1 MLNGIWIFL
10 VVVSLISAAFSG
22 HVADVTA
29 ASVDWAKKG
38 VTIALGLIGMM
49 AFWLGMMRV
58 ARDAGILR
66 SLARGLRPIMT
77 RLFPSVPAEHP
88 AMSAMIMNI
97 SANMLGLA
105 NAATPFGIKAMEE
118 LDRLNTEKGTATNA
132 MCLFLAINTSNVS
145 LLPLGVMGVR
155 AAVGSQDVAGIV
167 LTTFLATLFST
178 LVGVTAA
185 VLLSRLPANRAT
197 EPAAPS
203 NVDQSGEAIEFVD
216 EETKQTQAEAET
228 VRRSRSPGK
237 RRLVWT
243 TVVAVFLVL
252 GIGMTRHILDP
263 ATLEQ
268 AETTEEAAPASLET
282 PGGGES
288 ADSAATGTLAA
299 AGETAEA
306 VAEAGFLDLLGDITS
321 AWILPLLIVTI
332 ALLGW
337 ARGVRVYESLVA
349 GAREG
354 FDVAIRI
361 IPYLVAILVA
371 VGMFQASGA
380 LDLLISAVSPV
391 TSRLGLPGEALP
403 MALLRP
409 LSGSGAFGVMAHAME
424 TYGPDSYVGYLVS
437 TLQGSTETTFYVLAV
452 YFGSVS
458 VKRTRHALPACLIAD
473 TAGII
478 GAVLAVNLLLG
489 PF

>member
-1 MLNGIWIFL
+1 MLNGIWIFM
-10 VVVSLISAAFSG
+10 VVVSLIAAAFSG
-22 HVADVTA
+22 HVNDVTL
-29 ASVDWAKKG
+29 ASVEWAKKA
-38 VTIALGLIGMM
+38 VTIALGLIGIM

-58 ARDAGILR
+58 ARDAGILNG
-66 SLARGLRPIMT
+66 LARSLRPIMT
-77 RLFPSVPAEHP
+77 RLFPGVPAEHP

-118 LDRLNTEKGTATNA
+118 LDRLNAEKGTATNA
-132 MCLFLAINTSNVS
+132 MVLFLAINTSNVS

-155 AAVGSQDVAGIV
+155 ASVGSQDVAGIV
-167 LTTFLATLFST
+167 LTTLLATTFST
-178 LVGVTAA
+178 AVGITAA
-185 VLLSRLPANRAT
+185 TLISRLPAFRANA
-197 EPAAPS
+197 PASTTSTTSAGS
-203 NVDQSGEAIEFVD
+203 GIEYVDD
-216 EETKQTQAEAET
+216 ETRQTQAEAEA
-228 VRRSRSPGK
+228 VRMGRSAWK
-237 RRLVWT
+237 KRLVWG
-243 TVVAVFLVL
+243 TVIAVFATLAMGL
-252 GIGMTRHILDP
+252 TRHVLDP
-263 ATLEQ
+263 SLIQ
-268 AETTEEAAPASLET
+268 ETAAEEAVSPAPA
-282 PGGGES
+282 G
-288 ADSAATGTLAA
+288 AAEVAA
-299 AGETAEA
+299 AAADATRA
-306 VAEAGFLDLLGDITS
+306 VAEAGFLDVLGDITS
-321 AWILPLLIVTI
+321 AWILPLLIVVI

-391 TSRLGLPGEALP
+391 TSKLGLPGEALP

-458 VKRTRHALPACLIAD
+458 VKKTRHALPACLIAD
-473 TAGII
+473 AAGII